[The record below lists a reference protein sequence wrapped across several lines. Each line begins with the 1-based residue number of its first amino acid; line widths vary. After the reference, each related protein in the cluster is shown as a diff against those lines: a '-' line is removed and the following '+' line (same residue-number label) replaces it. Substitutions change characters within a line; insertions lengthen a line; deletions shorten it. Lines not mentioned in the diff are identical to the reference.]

1 MNLKG
6 RSLNNLFDLSI
17 EEFHYLINLAHSLK
31 KEKKSNIFPNRLKN
45 KNIALIFEKPSTRT
59 RCSFIIASHDE
70 GAHAECLGQEDIHL
84 GEKESIQD
92 TARVLGRL
100 FDGIMFRGFKHE
112 TLETLIQFAK
122 VPVWNALT
130 DLHHPTQALADIM
143 TCQEYLG
150 HLAGKKLVYLGNADN
165 NVTHSLLIAATY
177 SGLQIVVSC
186 PKNLQPNKNVVE
198 QCLQIS
204 KLTNATLT
212 FTEDPYQAVKN
223 ADCIYTDVWI
233 SMGEEKKEMLQER
246 LQTLLPYQVNKNLLQ
261 ATHNSNCLLLHCL
274 PAYKGKEI
282 TEDIF
287 EEKQNSIFDLAENRM
302 HTIKALMLATLT
314 P

>member
-6 RSLNNLFDLSI
+6 RSLNNLFDLTI
-17 EEFHYLINLAHSLK
+17 DEFHYLLELSHALK
-31 KEKKSNIFPNRLKN
+31 KEKKNNIFPKRLHN

-59 RCSFIIASHDE
+59 RCSFVIAAHDE
-70 GAHAECLGQEDIHL
+70 GAHAECLGKEDIHL

-112 TLETLIQFAK
+112 TLENLIKYAN

-143 TCQEYLG
+143 TCQEHLG
-150 HLAGKKLVYLGNADN
+150 QLSGKKLVYLGNADN

-177 SGLQIVVSC
+177 CGLQTVICC
-186 PKNLQPNKNVVE
+186 PKNLLPHKSIID

-212 FTEDPYQAVKN
+212 FTEDPYQAVRN
-223 ADCIYTDVWI
+223 ADCIYTDVWT
-233 SMGEEKKEMLQER
+233 SMGQEEKTDRQDKYNQ
-246 LQTLLPYQVNKNLLQ
+246 LLPYQVNKNLLQ
-261 ATHNSNCLLLHCL
+261 ATNNSACIVLHCL
-274 PAYKGKEI
+274 PAYKGMEI
-282 TEDIF
+282 TTDVF
-287 EEKQNSIFDLAENRM
+287 EEKQNYIFDLAENRM
-302 HTIKALMLATLT
+302 HTIKAVMLATLT
-314 P
+314 T